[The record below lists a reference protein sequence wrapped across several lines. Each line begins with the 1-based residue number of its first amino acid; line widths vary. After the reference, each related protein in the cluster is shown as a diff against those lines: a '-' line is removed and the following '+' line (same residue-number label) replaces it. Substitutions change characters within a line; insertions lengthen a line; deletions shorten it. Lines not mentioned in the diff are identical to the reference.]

1 MNLID
6 FDHNFYGRVS
16 VLEVLK
22 KRVMGLKEGYRQNVA
37 LLGDRYIGKTALL
50 HRFMSQMEEQDVF
63 FIYLDLENRDFD
75 YFALQFTKSLLYNY
89 LKKENLSPLQEDLK
103 LLCLAAKDR
112 LPRTVFLVQAIVDLT
127 AQGKTLE
134 AYRMILSL
142 PEVMT
147 QETGKSVVLIFD
159 EFGHLENFGI
169 PEVFA
174 ELGKRIMTQK
184 NCLYIVASSSPRQ
197 TETILSEKLSLLFGN
212 FETIALGPFNF
223 SEAQGLIDH
232 NLEGVKIGLYL
243 KNFMADFIGGH
254 PLYINL
260 LCQELICLSGV
271 YAQHEIFAPIVTQA
285 IENVIFNPWGI
296 ISRHFEL
303 QMNTLTVGKSAG
315 LTVALLGALAQGKHK
330 ISDLGT
336 SLQLKTPQVNSRIKA
351 LQDSNIVERNG
362 NYYHIKDKLFS
373 YWIKYVHQRR
383 LRIID
388 LEAGRPRKQFKEE
401 INKALNDFG
410 MVARKDL
417 SVRVADLMHKF
428 DNESFMLCG
437 RRYKLSI
444 FRDIKVLKLRI
455 GIGNYFDAISA
466 QSQEGGWLVVLKKD
480 PVHDNDLNGILE
492 EIKKLDPKPLR
503 SVIVSLSGL
512 DENAKL
518 RALQEKLWI
527 WDEDQ
532 LNSLMHLFDEPI
544 IVR

>member
-6 FDHNFYGRVS
+6 IDHNFYGRRS
-16 VLEVLK
+16 VLEILK

-37 LLGDRYIGKTALL
+37 LLGDRYIGKTSLL
-50 HRFMSQMEEQDVF
+50 HRLMSQMEEEDIF

-75 YFALQFTKSLLYNY
+75 YFATQFTKSLLYNY
-89 LKKENLSPLQEDLK
+89 LKKENMSLLQEDLK
-103 LLCLAAKDR
+103 LLCIACKDR
-112 LPRTVFLVQAIVDLT
+112 LPRTVFLVQAIADLT
-127 AQGKTLE
+127 TQGKMFE
-134 AYRMILSL
+134 AYHMILSL

-159 EFGHLENFGI
+159 EFVHLENFNI
-169 PEVFA
+169 PEVFV

-184 NCLYIVASSSPRQ
+184 NCLYIVASSFPQ
-197 TETILSEKLSLLFGN
+197 KTETILSEKLSLLFGN
-212 FETIALGPFNF
+212 FEIIPLGSFNF
-223 SEAQGLIDH
+223 SEAQGLADY
-232 NLEGVKIGLYL
+232 NLEGVKIGLQL
-243 KNFMADFIGGH
+243 KNFMADFTGGH

-271 YAQHEIFAPIVTQA
+271 YVQDEIYAPIVTQA
-285 IENVIFNPWGI
+285 IENVIFNQWGV

-303 QMNTLTVGKSAG
+303 LMNTLTVGKSAG

-330 ISDLGT
+330 ISDLSE
-336 SLQLKTPQVNSRIKA
+336 SLQLKSSQVNPRVNA
-351 LQDSNIVERNG
+351 LQGSNIIERNG

-383 LRIID
+383 LRVID
-388 LEAGRPRKQFKEE
+388 LEAGRSRKQFKEE
-401 INKALNDFG
+401 INRALNDFS

-417 SVRVADLMHKF
+417 SVRIVDLMHKF
-428 DNESFMLCG
+428 DNESFVLCG
-437 RRYKLSI
+437 RRYKLTA
-444 FRDIKVLKLRI
+444 FRNIKVLKMRL
-455 GIGNYFDAISA
+455 GTGNYFDAISA
-466 QSQEGGWLVVLKKD
+466 ESQEGLWLMILKKD

-492 EIKKLDPKPLR
+492 EIKKLDPRPSR

-512 DENAKL
+512 DENAKV

-544 IVR
+544 IIR

>member
-6 FDHNFYGRVS
+6 FDHNFYGRRS

-50 HRFMSQMEEQDVF
+50 HRLISQMEEQDVF
-63 FIYLDLENRDFD
+63 FIYLDLEDRDFD
-75 YFALQFTKSLLYNY
+75 YFAIQFTKSLLYNY

-103 LLCLAAKDR
+103 LLCVAVKDR
-112 LPRTVFLVQAIVDLT
+112 LPRTVFLVQAIADLT
-127 AQGKTLE
+127 AQGKRLE
-134 AYRMILSL
+134 AYHMILSL
-142 PEVMT
+142 PEVFT

-174 ELGKRIMTQK
+174 QLGKRIMTQK
-184 NCLYIVASSSPRQ
+184 NCLYIVASSNPQQ
-197 TETILSEKLSLLFGN
+197 TQTILSEKLSLLFGN
-212 FETIALGPFNF
+212 FEIINLDPFNF
-223 SEAQGLIDH
+223 SEAQGLIEH
-232 NLEGVKIGLYL
+232 NLEGVKIGLHL
-243 KNFMADFIGGH
+243 KNFMADFTGGH

-271 YAQHEIFAPIVTQA
+271 YAQHEIYAPIVTQA
-285 IENVIFNPWGI
+285 IENVIFNQWGV

-303 QMNTLTVGKSAG
+303 RINTLTVGKSAG

-330 ISDLGT
+330 ISDLSE
-336 SLQLKTPQVNSRIKA
+336 SLQLKTSQVTPRVNA
-351 LQDSNIVERNG
+351 LQDANIVERNG

-383 LRIID
+383 LRVID
-388 LEAGRPRKQFKEE
+388 LEAGRSRKQFKEE
-401 INKALNDFG
+401 INRALNDFG

-417 SVRVADLMHKF
+417 SVRMADLMHKF
-428 DNESFMLCG
+428 DNESFVLCG
-437 RRYKLSI
+437 RRYKLTA

-455 GIGNYFDAISA
+455 GTGNYFDAIA
-466 QSQEGGWLVVLKKD
+466 AESQEGLWLVVLKKD
-480 PVHDNDLNGILE
+480 PVLDNDLNGILE
-492 EIKKLDPKPLR
+492 EIKKLDPRPTR

-512 DENAKL
+512 DENAKV

>member
-6 FDHNFYGRVS
+6 FDHNFYGRMS

-37 LLGDRYIGKTALL
+37 LLGNRYIGKTALL
-50 HRFMSQMEEQDVF
+50 HRLMSQMEEEDVF

-75 YFALQFTKSLLYNY
+75 YFAAQFTKSLLYNY

-112 LPRTVFLVQAIVDLT
+112 LPRTVFLVQAIENLT
-127 AQGKTLE
+127 AQGKVLE
-134 AYRMILSL
+134 AYHMILSL

-147 QETGKSVVLIFD
+147 QETGKAVVLIFD
-159 EFGHLENFGI
+159 EFGYLENFNI
-169 PEVFA
+169 PDVFV

-184 NCLYIVASSSPRQ
+184 NCLYIVASSSPQQ
-197 TETILSEKLSLLFGN
+197 TQTILSEKLSLLFGN
-212 FETIALGPFNF
+212 FETIPLGPFNF
-223 SEAQGLIDH
+223 NEAQGLIDR

-243 KNFMADFIGGH
+243 KNFMADFTGGH

-285 IENVIFNPWGI
+285 IENVIFNPWGV

-303 QMNTLTVGKSAG
+303 QINALTVGKNAG

-336 SLQLKTPQVNSRIKA
+336 SLKLKTSQVNPRVNA
-351 LQDSNIVERNG
+351 LQDSNVVERNG

-383 LRIID
+383 LRVID
-388 LEAGRPRKQFKEE
+388 LEAGRSRKQFKEE

-428 DNESFMLCG
+428 DNESFVLCG
-437 RRYKLSI
+437 RRYKLTA
-444 FRDIKVLKLRI
+444 FRDIKVLKLRM
-455 GIGNYFDAISA
+455 GTGNYFDAISA
-466 QSQEGGWLVVLKKD
+466 QGQEGPWLVVLRKD
-480 PVHDNDLNGILE
+480 PVYDNDLNGILE
-492 EIKKLDPKPLR
+492 EIKKLDPRPAR

-512 DENAKL
+512 DENAKV

-544 IVR
+544 IIR

>member
-6 FDHNFYGRVS
+6 FDHNFYGRRG
-16 VLEVLK
+16 VLEILK

-37 LLGDRYIGKTALL
+37 LLGNRYIGKTALL
-50 HRFMSQMEEQDVF
+50 HRLMSQMDEQDVF

-75 YFALQFTKSLLYNY
+75 YFATQFTKSLLYNY
-89 LKKENLSPLQEDLK
+89 LKKENLPLHEDLK
-103 LLCLAAKDR
+103 LLCNACKDR
-112 LPRTVFLVQAIVDLT
+112 LPRTVFLVQAIVELT
-127 AQGKTLE
+127 AQGKNLE
-134 AYRMILSL
+134 AYHMILSL
-142 PEVMT
+142 PEVFT

-159 EFGHLENFGI
+159 EFGHLENFDI

-184 NCLYIVASSSPRQ
+184 NCLYIVASSSPQ
-197 TETILSEKLSLLFGN
+197 QAQTILSEKLSLLFGN
-212 FETIALGPFNF
+212 FENIALEPFNF

-232 NLEGVKIGLYL
+232 NLEGVKIGLHL
-243 KNFMADFIGGH
+243 KNFIADFTGGH

-271 YAQHEIFAPIVTQA
+271 YAQQEIYAPIVTQA
-285 IENVIFNPWGI
+285 IENVIFNPWGV

-303 QMNTLTVGKSAG
+303 QVNALTVGKSAG
-315 LTVALLGALAQGKHK
+315 MTVVVLGALSQGKHK
-330 ISDLGT
+330 ITDL
-336 SLQLKTPQVNSRIKA
+336 SECLKLKTSQVNSRINA
-351 LQDSNIVERNG
+351 LQDANIVERNG

-383 LRIID
+383 LRVID
-388 LEAGRPRKQFKEE
+388 LEVGRSRKQFKEE
-401 INKALNDFG
+401 INRALNDFG

-417 SVRVADLMHKF
+417 SARIADLMHKF
-428 DNESFMLCG
+428 DNESFVLCG
-437 RRYKLSI
+437 RRYKLTA
-444 FRDIKVLKLRI
+444 FKNIKILKLRI

-466 QSQEGGWLVVLKKD
+466 ESQEGVWLIVLKKD

-492 EIKKLDPKPLR
+492 EIKKLEPRPAR

-512 DENAKL
+512 DENAKV

>member
-6 FDHNFYGRVS
+6 FDHNFFGRRS
-16 VLEVLK
+16 VLEVLN

-50 HRFMSQMEEQDVF
+50 HGLISQMEDQDVF
-63 FIYLDLENRDFD
+63 FLYLDLENRDFD
-75 YFALQFTKSLLYNY
+75 YFAIQFTKSLLYNY
-89 LKKENLSPLQEDLK
+89 LKKQNLPLQEDLK
-103 LLCLAAKDR
+103 LLCAAAKDR
-112 LPRTVFLVQAIVDLT
+112 LPRTVFLVQAIELLT
-127 AQGKTLE
+127 GQGKILE
-134 AYRMILSL
+134 AYHMILSL
-142 PEVMT
+142 PEVFT
-147 QETGKSVVLIFD
+147 QETGKSIVLIFD
-159 EFGHLENFGI
+159 EFGHLENFNI

-174 ELGKRIMTQK
+174 QLGQRIMTQK
-184 NCLYIVASSSPRQ
+184 NCLYIVASSSPQQ
-197 TETILSEKLSLLFGN
+197 TQIILSEKLSLLFGN
-212 FETIALGPFNF
+212 FETILLEPFNF

-232 NLEGVKIGLYL
+232 NLDGVKIGLYL
-243 KNFMADFIGGH
+243 KNFIADFTGGH

-271 YAQHEIFAPIVTQA
+271 YAQHEIYAPIVTQA
-285 IENVIFNPWGI
+285 IENVIFNPWGV

-303 QMNTLTVGKSAG
+303 QINALTIGKSSGA
-315 LTVALLGALAQGKHK
+315 TIAVLGALAQGKHK
-330 ISDLGT
+330 ISDLSE
-336 SLQLKTPQVNSRIKA
+336 SLKLKTSQITLRINA

-373 YWIKYVHQRR
+373 YWIKYVFQRR
-383 LRIID
+383 LRVID
-388 LEAGRPRKQFKEE
+388 LEAGRSRKQFKEE
-401 INKALNDFG
+401 INRALNDFG

-428 DNESFMLCG
+428 DNESFVLSG
-437 RRYKLSI
+437 RRYKLSA
-444 FRDIKVLKLRI
+444 FGDIKVLKLRT
-455 GIGNYFDAISA
+455 GVGNYFDAISA
-466 QSQEGGWLVVLKKD
+466 QGEDGGWLVVLKKD

-492 EIKKLDPKPLR
+492 EIKKLDPRPTR

-512 DENAKL
+512 DENAKV

>member
-6 FDHNFYGRVS
+6 FDHNFYGRRS

-37 LLGDRYIGKTALL
+37 LLGNRYIGKTALL
-50 HRFMSQMEEQDVF
+50 HRLMSQMEDQEVF
-63 FIYLDLENRDFD
+63 FLYLDLESRDFY
-75 YFALQFTKSLLYNY
+75 YFAIQFTKSLLYNF
-89 LKKENLSPLQEDLK
+89 LKQENLPLQEDLK
-103 LLCLAAKDR
+103 LLCAEAKDR
-112 LPRTVFLVQAIVDLT
+112 LPRTVFLVQAIEALT
-127 AQGKTLE
+127 VQGKILE
-134 AYRMILSL
+134 AYHMILSL
-142 PEVMT
+142 PEVFT

-159 EFGHLENFGI
+159 EFGHLENFDI

-184 NCLYIVASSSPRQ
+184 NCLYIVASSSPQQ

-212 FETIALGPFNF
+212 FEIISLEPFNF
-223 SEAQGLIDH
+223 TEAQGLIDH
-232 NLEGVKIGLYL
+232 NLEEVKVGLHL
-243 KNFMADFIGGH
+243 KNFMADFTGGH

-271 YAQHEIFAPIVTQA
+271 YAQKEIYAPIVTQA
-285 IENVIFNPWGI
+285 IENVIFNPWGV

-303 QMNTLTVGKSAG
+303 QINALIAGKCAG
-315 LTVALLGALAQGKHK
+315 TTVALLGALAQGKHK
-330 ISDLGT
+330 ISDL
-336 SLQLKTPQVNSRIKA
+336 SECLKLKTSQVCPRVNA

-373 YWIKYVHQRR
+373 YWIKYVYQRR
-383 LRIID
+383 LRVID
-388 LEAGRPRKQFKEE
+388 LEVGRSRKQFKEE
-401 INKALNDFG
+401 IGRALNDFG

-417 SVRVADLMHKF
+417 SVRIADLMHKF
-428 DNESFMLCG
+428 DNESFVLCG
-437 RRYKLSI
+437 RRYKLTT
-444 FRDIKVLKLRI
+444 FRDIKVLKLRT
-455 GIGNYFDAISA
+455 GAGNYFDAISA
-466 QSQEGGWLVVLKKD
+466 QGQEGLWLVVLKKD

-512 DENAKL
+512 DENAKV

>member
-6 FDHNFYGRVS
+6 FDHNFYGRRS
-16 VLEVLK
+16 VLEILK

-50 HRFMSQMEEQDVF
+50 HRLMSQMEEQDVF

-75 YFALQFTKSLLYNY
+75 YFSIQFTKSLLYNY
-89 LKKENLSPLQEDLK
+89 LKKEDLSPLQEDLK
-103 LLCLAAKDR
+103 LLCIACKER
-112 LPRTVFLVQAIVDLT
+112 LPRTVFLVQAIEDLT
-127 AQGKTLE
+127 SQGKILE
-134 AYRMILSL
+134 AYHMILSL
-142 PEVMT
+142 PEVFT

-159 EFGHLENFGI
+159 EFGHLENFNI

-184 NCLYIVASSSPRQ
+184 NCLYIVASSSPQ
-197 TETILSEKLSLLFGN
+197 KTETILSEKLSLLFGN
-212 FETIALGPFNF
+212 FEIIPLDPFNF
-223 SEAQGLIDH
+223 SEAQGLIEH
-232 NLEGVKIGLYL
+232 NLEGVKIGLHL
-243 KNFMADFIGGH
+243 KNFMADFTGGH

-271 YAQHEIFAPIVTQA
+271 YAQQEIYAPIVTQA
-285 IENVIFNPWGI
+285 IENVIFNPWGV

-303 QMNTLTVGKSAG
+303 QVNTLTIGKSAG

-330 ISDLGT
+330 ISDLSE
-336 SLQLKTPQVNSRIKA
+336 SLKLKPSQVNPRVNA

-362 NYYHIKDKLFS
+362 NYYHIKEKLFS
-373 YWIKYVHQRR
+373 YWIKYVYQRR
-383 LRIID
+383 IRVVD
-388 LEAGRPRKQFKEE
+388 LEVGRSRKQFKEE
-401 INKALNDFG
+401 INRALNDFG

-417 SVRVADLMHKF
+417 SVRIADLMHKF
-428 DNESFMLCG
+428 DNESFVLCG
-437 RRYKLSI
+437 RRYKLTA

-455 GIGNYFDAISA
+455 GTGNYFDAISA
-466 QSQEGGWLVVLKKD
+466 DSQEGVWLVVLKKD

-492 EIKKLDPKPLR
+492 EIKKLDPRPAR

-512 DENAKL
+512 DENAKV

>member
-6 FDHNFYGRVS
+6 FDHNFYGRRS

-22 KRVMGLKEGYRQNVA
+22 KRVLGLKEGYRQNVA
-37 LLGDRYIGKTALL
+37 LLGNRYIGKTSLL
-50 HRFMSQMEEQDVF
+50 QRLMSQMEERDVF

-75 YFALQFTKSLLYNY
+75 YFATQFTKSLLYNY
-89 LKKENLSPLQEDLK
+89 LKKENVLPLQEDLK
-103 LLCLAAKDR
+103 LLCAATKDR
-112 LPRTVFLVQAIVDLT
+112 LPRTVFLVQAIESLT
-127 AQGKTLE
+127 AQGKILE
-134 AYRMILSL
+134 AYHMILSL
-142 PEVMT
+142 PEVFT

-159 EFGHLENFGI
+159 EFGYLESFNI

-184 NCLYIVASSSPRQ
+184 NCLYIVSSSSPQQ

-212 FETIALGPFNF
+212 FEIIPLESFNF

-232 NLEGVKIGLYL
+232 NLEEVKIGLHL
-243 KNFMADFIGGH
+243 KNFIADFTGGH

-271 YAQHEIFAPIVTQA
+271 YAQHEIYAPIVIQA
-285 IENVIFNPWGI
+285 IENVIFNPWGV

-303 QMNTLTVGKSAG
+303 QINALTTGKSAG
-315 LTVALLGALAQGKHK
+315 MTIKVLGALAQGKHK
-330 ISDLGT
+330 ISELSE
-336 SLQLKTPQVNSRIKA
+336 SLKLKTAQVNQRVNV
-351 LQDSNIVERNG
+351 LQESNIVERNG

-383 LRIID
+383 LRVID

-401 INKALNDFG
+401 INRALNDFG

-417 SVRVADLMHKF
+417 SVRIADLMHKF
-428 DNESFMLCG
+428 DNESFVLCG
-437 RRYKLSI
+437 RRYKLST
-444 FRDIKVLKLRI
+444 FRDIKVLKMRI
-455 GIGNYFDAISA
+455 GAGNYFDAISA
-466 QSQEGGWLVVLKKD
+466 EGQEGGWLVVLKKD
-480 PVHDNDLNGILE
+480 PVHDTDLNGILE
-492 EIKKLDPKPLR
+492 EIKKLDPKPTR

-512 DENAKL
+512 DENAKV

-527 WDEDQ
+527 WDEEQ
-532 LNSLMHLFDEPI
+532 LNCLMHLFDEPI

>member
-6 FDHNFYGRVS
+6 FDHNFYGRRS

-50 HRFMSQMEEQDVF
+50 QRLMSQMEEQDVF

-75 YFALQFTKSLLYNY
+75 YFAAQFTKSLLYNY
-89 LKKENLSPLQEDLK
+89 LKKENLPLQEDIR
-103 LLCLAAKDR
+103 LLCAEAKDR
-112 LPRTVFLVQAIVDLT
+112 LPRTVFLVQAIEDL
-127 AQGKTLE
+127 AFQGKVLE
-134 AYRMILSL
+134 AYHMILSL
-142 PEVMT
+142 PEVFT
-147 QETGKSVVLIFD
+147 QETGRSVVLIFD
-159 EFGHLENFGI
+159 EFGHLENFDI

-184 NCLYIVASSSPRQ
+184 NCLYIVASSNPQQ
-197 TETILSEKLSLLFGN
+197 TQTILSEKLSLLFGN
-212 FETIALGPFNF
+212 FETITLEPFNF
-223 SEAQGLIDH
+223 SEAQGLIEH
-232 NLEGVKIGLYL
+232 NLEGIKIGLHL
-243 KNFMADFIGGH
+243 KNFIADFTGGH

-271 YAQHEIFAPIVTQA
+271 YAQQEIYAPIVTQA
-285 IENVIFNPWGI
+285 IENVIFNPWGV

-303 QMNTLTVGKSAG
+303 QVNTLTIGKNAG
-315 LTVALLGALAQGKHK
+315 LTVAVLGALSEGKHK
-330 ISDLGT
+330 ITDLQA
-336 SLQLKTPQVNSRIKA
+336 SLQLKASQVTLRVNA
-351 LQDSNIVERNG
+351 LQGSNIVERNG
-362 NYYHIKDKLFS
+362 NYFHIKDKLFS
-373 YWIKYVHQRR
+373 YWVKYVHQRR
-383 LRIID
+383 LRTID
-388 LEAGRPRKQFKEE
+388 LEQGRSRKQFKEE

-417 SVRVADLMHKF
+417 SARVADLMQKF
-428 DNESFMLCG
+428 DNESFVLCG
-437 RRYKLSI
+437 RRYKLTA
-444 FRDIKVLKLRI
+444 FRDVKVLKLRI
-455 GIGNYFDAISA
+455 GTGNYFDAISA
-466 QSQEGGWLVVLKKD
+466 QGQEGLWLVVLKKD

-492 EIKKLDPKPLR
+492 EIKKLDPRPMR

-512 DENAKL
+512 DENAKV

>member
-6 FDHNFYGRVS
+6 FDHNFYGRRS

-22 KRVMGLKEGYRQNVA
+22 KRVMGLKDGYRQNVA
-37 LLGDRYIGKTALL
+37 LLGNRYIGKTALL
-50 HRFMSQMEEQDVF
+50 QKLMSEMEEQDVL

-75 YFALQFTKSLLYNY
+75 HFAAQFTKGLLYNY
-89 LKKENLSPLQEDLK
+89 LKKENLPLQEDLK
-103 LLCLAAKDR
+103 LLCLMAKDR
-112 LPRTVFLVQAIVDLT
+112 LPRTVFLIQAIENFIT
-127 AQGKTLE
+127 QGKTLE
-134 AYRMILSL
+134 AYHMILSL

-147 QETGKSVVLIFD
+147 QETGRSVVLIFD
-159 EFGHLENFGI
+159 EFGHLENFNI
-169 PEVFA
+169 PEVFV

-184 NCLYIVASSSPRQ
+184 NCLYIVASSSPQQ

-212 FETIALGPFNF
+212 FEIVPLEPFNF

-232 NLEGVKIGLYL
+232 NLEGVKIGLHL
-243 KNFMADFIGGH
+243 KNFVADFAGGH

-271 YAQHEIFAPIVTQA
+271 YAQQEIYAPIVTQA
-285 IENVIFNPWGI
+285 IENVIFNPWGV

-303 QMNTLTVGKSAG
+303 QVNTLTVGKNAG
-315 LTVALLGALAQGKHK
+315 LTVSLLGLLAQGKHK
-330 ISDLGT
+330 ISDL
-336 SLQLKTPQVNSRIKA
+336 SENLRLKASQVNLRINA

-373 YWIKYVHQRR
+373 YWIKYVYQRR
-383 LRIID
+383 LRVID
-388 LEAGRPRKQFKEE
+388 LEVGRSRKQFKEE
-401 INKALNDFG
+401 INRALNDFG

-417 SVRVADLMHKF
+417 SVRIMDLMHKF
-428 DNESFMLCG
+428 DNESFVLCG
-437 RRYKLSI
+437 RRYKLTA

-455 GIGNYFDAISA
+455 GTGNYFDAISA
-466 QSQEGGWLVVLKKD
+466 ESQEGVWLVVLKKD

-492 EIKKLDPKPLR
+492 EIKKLDPRPAR

-512 DENAKL
+512 DENARV

>member
-6 FDHNFYGRVS
+6 FDHNFYGRRS
-16 VLEVLK
+16 VLEILK

-50 HRFMSQMEEQDVF
+50 HRLISQMEEQDVF

-75 YFALQFTKSLLYNY
+75 YFAIQFTKSLLYNY

-103 LLCLAAKDR
+103 LLCAAAQDR
-112 LPRTVFLVQAIVDLT
+112 LPRTVFLVRAIADLT
-127 AQGKTLE
+127 AQGKMLE
-134 AYRMILSL
+134 AYHMILSL

-159 EFGHLENFGI
+159 EFGHLENFNI
-169 PEVFA
+169 PEVFV

-184 NCLYIVASSSPRQ
+184 NCLYIVASSKAQQ
-197 TETILSEKLSLLFGN
+197 TQTILSEKLSLLFGN

-243 KNFMADFIGGH
+243 KNFMADFTGGH

-271 YAQHEIFAPIVTQA
+271 YAQQEIYAPIVTQA
-285 IENVIFNPWGI
+285 IENVVFNPWGV

-303 QMNTLTVGKSAG
+303 QVNTLTVGKSAG

-330 ISDLGT
+330 ICDLQT
-336 SLQLKTPQVNSRIKA
+336 SLRLKSSQVNPRVNA

-383 LRIID
+383 LRVID
-388 LEAGRPRKQFKEE
+388 LEAGRSRKQFKEE

-417 SVRVADLMHKF
+417 SVRIADLMHKF
-428 DNESFMLCG
+428 DNESFVLCG
-437 RRYKLSI
+437 RRYKLTA

-455 GIGNYFDAISA
+455 GTGNYFDAISA
-466 QSQEGGWLVVLKKD
+466 QSHEGLWLVVLKKD

-492 EIKKLDPKPLR
+492 EIKKLVPRPAR

>member
-75 YFALQFTKSLLYNY
+75 YFAIQFTKSLLYNY
-89 LKKENLSPLQEDLK
+89 LKKENQSPLQEDLK

-112 LPRTVFLVQAIVDLT
+112 LPRTVFLVQAIADLT
-127 AQGKTLE
+127 AQGKVLE
-134 AYRMILSL
+134 AYHMILSL

-159 EFGHLENFGI
+159 EFGHLENFNI
-169 PEVFA
+169 PEVFV

-243 KNFMADFIGGH
+243 KNFMADFTGGH

-285 IENVIFNPWGI
+285 IENVIFNPWGM

-303 QMNTLTVGKSAG
+303 QINALTVGKSAG

-336 SLQLKTPQVNSRIKA
+336 SLRLKTAQVNSRVKA
-351 LQDSNIVERNG
+351 LQDSNIVEHNG

-383 LRIID
+383 LHIID
-388 LEAGRPRKQFKEE
+388 LEAGRSRKQFKEE

-428 DNESFMLCG
+428 DNEAFVLCG
-437 RRYKLSI
+437 RRYKLST
-444 FRDIKVLKLRI
+444 FRDIKVLKLRA
-455 GIGNYFDAISA
+455 GAGNYFDAISA

-480 PVHDNDLNGILE
+480 PVHDNDLNSILE

>member
-6 FDHNFYGRVS
+6 FDHNFFGRRS
-16 VLEVLK
+16 VLEVLN

-50 HRFMSQMEEQDVF
+50 HGLMSQMEDQDVF
-63 FIYLDLENRDFD
+63 FLYLDLENRDFD

-89 LKKENLSPLQEDLK
+89 LKKENSPLLQEDLK
-103 LLCLAAKDR
+103 LLCAAAKDR
-112 LPRTVFLVQAIVDLT
+112 LPRTVFLVQAIENLT
-127 AQGKTLE
+127 AQGKVLE
-134 AYRMILSL
+134 AYHMILSL
-142 PEVMT
+142 PEVFT
-147 QETGKSVVLIFD
+147 QETGRSVVLILD
-159 EFGHLENFGI
+159 EFGHLENFNI

-184 NCLYIVASSSPRQ
+184 NCLYIVASSSPQ
-197 TETILSEKLSLLFGN
+197 ETQTILSEKLSLLFGN
-212 FETIALGPFNF
+212 FETILLEPFNF
-223 SEAQGLIDH
+223 SEAQGLMDH
-232 NLEGVKIGLYL
+232 NLDGVKIGLHL
-243 KNFMADFIGGH
+243 KNFIADFTGGH

-260 LCQELICLSGV
+260 MCQELICLSGV
-271 YAQHEIFAPIVTQA
+271 YAQHEIYAPIVIQA
-285 IENVIFNPWGI
+285 IENVVFNTWGV

-303 QMNTLTVGKSAG
+303 QINALTSGKNAG
-315 LTVALLGALAQGKHK
+315 ATIAVLCALAQGKHK

-336 SLQLKTPQVNSRIKA
+336 SLKLKTSQVSSRVNA

-373 YWIKYVHQRR
+373 YWIRYVYQRR
-383 LRIID
+383 LYVVD
-388 LEAGRPRKQFKEE
+388 MELGRSRKQFKEE
-401 INKALNDFG
+401 ISRVLNDFG

-428 DNESFMLCG
+428 DNESFVLCG
-437 RRYKLSI
+437 RRYKLSS
-444 FRDIKVLKLRI
+444 FLDIKVLKLRT
-455 GIGNYFDAISA
+455 GAGNYFDAISA
-466 QSQEGGWLVVLKKD
+466 TGQEGAWLVVLKKD
-480 PVHDNDLNGILE
+480 PVHDSDLNGILE

-518 RALQEKLWI
+518 RALQEKLWV

>member
-6 FDHNFYGRVS
+6 FDHNFYGRRG

-50 HRFMSQMEEQDVF
+50 HRLVSQMEEQDVY
-63 FIYLDLENRDFD
+63 FIYLDLEGRDFD
-75 YFALQFTKSLLYNY
+75 YFAVQFTKSLLYNY

-103 LLCLAAKDR
+103 LLCVMARDR
-112 LPRTVFLVQAIVDLT
+112 LPRTVSMVQSITDLT
-127 AQGKTLE
+127 AQGKILE
-134 AYRMILSL
+134 AYHMILSL
-142 PEVMT
+142 PETLT

-159 EFGHLENFGI
+159 EFGHLENFNI
-169 PEVFA
+169 PDVYV

-184 NCLYIVASSSPRQ
+184 NCLYIVASSNPQQ
-197 TETILSEKLSLLFGN
+197 TQTILSEKLSLLFGN
-212 FETIALGPFNF
+212 FETIALGSFNF

-243 KNFMADFIGGH
+243 KNFMADFTGGH

-271 YAQHEIFAPIVTQA
+271 YAQHEIYAPIVTQA
-285 IENVIFNPWGI
+285 VENVIFNPWGV

-303 QMNTLTVGKSAG
+303 LVNSLTVGKNAG

-330 ISDLGT
+330 ISDLQA
-336 SLQLKTPQVNSRIKA
+336 SLQLKSSQVNSRVNA
-351 LQDSNIVERNG
+351 LLDANIIERNG

-373 YWIKYVHQRR
+373 YWIKYVHERR
-383 LRIID
+383 LRSID
-388 LEAGRPRKQFKEE
+388 LEVGRSRKQFKEE
-401 INKALNDFG
+401 INRALNDFG

-417 SVRVADLMHKF
+417 SVRIVDLMHKF
-428 DNESFMLCG
+428 DNESFVLCG
-437 RRYKLSI
+437 RRYKLTA
-444 FRDIKVLKLRI
+444 FKGIKVLKLRI
-455 GIGNYFDAISA
+455 GTGNYFDAISA
-466 QSQEGGWLVVLKKD
+466 ESQEGTWLVVLKKD

-492 EIKKLDPKPLR
+492 EIKKLDPRPAR
-503 SVIVSLSGL
+503 SVIVSLNGL
-512 DENAKL
+512 DENAKV